1 MKFFKHVALL
11 RSLSLS
17 LFILGCAGGEVP
29 HSENEAGKHE
39 QGATQADSGT
49 NDGVEAASSEDGTE
63 EKSTSPSDDSTSNT
77 EEATSGGLDCSMN
90 AGICESPFEC
100 LEGTCRIPIA
110 SLQEAEVAFAFQ
122 HPEELGE
129 FMTLF
134 KRFLPNLKLFALQV
148 GEVSALSGRFNG
160 VYGSADI
167 INSDPPLL
175 SWQRPE
181 EPEYVFFSPNL
192 GERGSDD
199 GREWIS
205 DTFVYKLRARAQI
218 EIANIDT
225 SADLNVDILD
235 AVLTHRQSVNDDH
248 SVAQLTGTLTR
259 VEAEQR
265 EFGSHE
271 ELQFVMH
278 NMVCRIRDY
287 VPSAQS
293 NGQVIWHLS
302 DVLDCSEAEMDVD
315 HNGDLVM
322 DAYQVE
328 LAMRLDSVNFQ

>member
-1 MKFFKHVALL
+1 M
-11 RSLSLS
+11 
-17 LFILGCAGGEVP
+17 
-29 HSENEAGKHE
+29 
-39 QGATQADSGT
+39 
-49 NDGVEAASSEDGTE
+49 
-63 EKSTSPSDDSTSNT
+63 
-77 EEATSGGLDCSMN
+77 
-90 AGICESPFEC
+90 
-100 LEGTCRIPIA
+100 
-110 SLQEAEVAFAFQ
+110 
-122 HPEELGE
+122 
-129 FMTLF
+129 
-134 KRFLPNLKLFALQV
+134 
-148 GEVSALSGRFNG
+148 
-160 VYGSADI
+160 YGSADI
-167 INSDPPLL
+167 INSAPPLL

-181 EPEYVFFSPNL
+181 APEYVFFSPNL

-259 VEAEQR
+259 AEAEQR